1 MPTTACRAVG
11 GAGAAARV
19 RPGDLVK
26 QPLQGAASSG
36 AGRGHTAQPVRP
48 PARNRWDPHQG
59 VPARPTRHGYLAL
72 PHLRPGQSDQRDRR
86 RTPAIQRPPS
96 TAPQPRMVST
106 CRPRQSPTAR
116 RPGKGQRGCR
126 CSRRWS
132 GETPSALAVPVI
144 DSGPFHR
151 MSPSGPMS
159 MNLWITA
166 IMTDTRPRWPSPA
179 AGRPGPPAT
188 ANPRAHQTTSRPN
201 ARPPVSEKPISRAA
215 GRSPVS
221 ARALLTTLFPRR

>member
-11 GAGAAARV
+11 GAGAAAQV
-19 RPGDLVK
+19 RPADLVR

-36 AGRGHTAQPVRP
+36 AGRGHTAQPVRL
-48 PARNRWDPHQG
+48 PARNRWDPDQG

-72 PHLRPGQSDQRDRR
+72 PRLQPGRSGSRARR

-116 RPGKGQRGCR
+116 RPGTGQRGCR

-166 IMTDTRPRWPSPA
+166 IMTDTQAEVAVARGRSARPSRNSEPE
-179 AGRPGPPAT
+179 GPPDDLPAQ
-188 ANPRAHQTTSRPN
+188 RATSRIRKADLPC
-201 ARPPVSEKPISRAA
+201 RRPISRI
-215 GRSPVS
+215 RSSAPDDPVS
-221 ARALLTTLFPRR
+221 